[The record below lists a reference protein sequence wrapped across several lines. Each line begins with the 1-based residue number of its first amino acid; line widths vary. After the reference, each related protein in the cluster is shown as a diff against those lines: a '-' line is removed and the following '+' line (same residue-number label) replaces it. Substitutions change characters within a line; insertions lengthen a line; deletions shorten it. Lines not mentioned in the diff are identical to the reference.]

1 MQGTCRKMGITS
13 FLTSFL
19 LSLLLAINA
28 KAEYNGYFLELEI
41 TTTEATF
48 IGHVYVAAV
57 YIDTDSFANTAYL
70 KKAIDRLD
78 RGYNND
84 TLEFYRHRLT
94 YGYHWREGQPQDTIY
109 TLVDADSL
117 PLSAITQLKVVDQI
131 DFGYLLSVSTP
142 HTLADTSWM
151 RQQPEEEL
159 VFDGYLCSWDIAV
172 FDTSPELETLLAK
185 INLTDTLVK
194 HQQALLEEVM
204 DYSDGHYYYAAQELQ
219 RDHEESLDNTF
230 WALIKELFAYKVVV
244 VAFCSC

>member
-1 MQGTCRKMGITS
+1 MKR
-13 FLTSFL
+13 FLVIFIVCWGL
-19 LSLLLAINA
+19 VNIG

-41 TTTEATF
+41 TTAKATF
-48 IGHVYVAAV
+48 TGHVYVAAV
-57 YIDTDSFANTAYL
+57 YIQTDSFANTAYL

-151 RQQPEEEL
+151 QQRPIEEL
-159 VFDGYLCSWDIAV
+159 MFDGYLCSWDIAV
-172 FDTSPELETLLAK
+172 YDTSPELETLLAK
-185 INLTDTLVK
+185 IELTDTLVK
-194 HQQALLEEVM
+194 HQQALLEELM
-204 DYSDGHYYYAAQELQ
+204 HYSDGHYYYAAQQLQ
-219 RDHEESLDNTF
+219 RGHEESMDDTF
-230 WALIKELFAYKVVV
+230 WALIRQLFDYKVVV